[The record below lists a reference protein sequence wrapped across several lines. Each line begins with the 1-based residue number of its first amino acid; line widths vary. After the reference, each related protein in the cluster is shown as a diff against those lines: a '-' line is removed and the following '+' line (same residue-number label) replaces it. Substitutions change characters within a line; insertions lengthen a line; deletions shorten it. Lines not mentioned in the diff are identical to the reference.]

1 MEEDGKNN
9 TGMPLETLDSEP
21 GSVVSPT
28 SSENS
33 SQTTFSP
40 DIPGPVKDGKPAKKG
55 GFKGRLKELTNLY
68 FLIFLLVLSLA
79 IAATI
84 LELNWNKNPKSPKKT
99 SSLTSQQL
107 AQISGNTTIVG
118 DSKQTLDIQGNT
130 VMEGQLLVRK
140 DVDVAGSIRVGGG
153 LALSSVTVGGQGNF
167 GQLQINGVLS
177 VTGNTTFSG
186 GVNVQKNLSVTGS
199 GSFGGS
205 LSAASLTV
213 SSLQLTGDLKVDR
226 HITLGGSLP
235 GKSNGSALGG
245 GGTSSVNGTDT
256 AGTVT
261 INTGSSPPAGCFV
274 TINFSHKF
282 NSTPH
287 AVISPSNSN
296 SAGLNYYTNRST
308 SGFSIC
314 TTNAPSGSRTYLFD
328 YVVID

>member
-1 MEEDGKNN
+1 MEQDGKNN
-9 TGMPLETLDSEP
+9 TGVPLETLDSEP
-21 GSVVSPT
+21 GSVISPSDSAAAGLPSVPSAPET
-28 SSENS
+28 N
-33 SQTTFSP
+33 
-40 DIPGPVKDGKPAKKG
+40 IGGKKPKKG
-55 GFKGRLKELTNLY
+55 GLKSRLKELTNLY
-68 FLIFLLVLSLA
+68 FLIFLVVLLLA
-79 IAATI
+79 IAATVI
-84 LELNWNKNPKSPKKT
+84 ELSWNKNPKSSKKT

-186 GVNVQKNLSVTGS
+186 NVNVQKNLSVTGS

-226 HITLGGSLP
+226 HITLGGSIP
-235 GKSNGSALGG
+235 GRSNGSAVGS

-261 INTGSSPPAGCFV
+261 INTGGSPPPGCFV

-287 AVISPSNSN
+287 VVISPSNSN